1 MNKLK
6 TLFIKYKE
14 IINYLIFGV
23 LTTVIN
29 ILVYDFFFYVIHL
42 ENIPSNVIAWV
53 VSVLFAFIT
62 NKLFVFNSY
71 KKGLS
76 LIVEMISFFGC
87 RLSTGLI
94 DTGLMYLFIDVL
106 KTGHNTIIKIIVNVI
121 VIVLN
126 YVLSKI
132 IIFRRKKDE

>member
-1 MNKLK
+1 MNKIK

-29 ILVYDFFFYVIHL
+29 ILVYDLFFYAFHL